1 MRTPDTRDPVILD
14 DLPRLV
20 HTRGSLYCFLPGIGA
35 LRYLANVATGRNPET
50 P

>member
-35 LRYLANVATGRNPET
+35 LRYLATWPPAANPET